1 MPGKRKVTEII
12 FGAPLDP
19 FSKETRR
26 HVVLVAFLARIGIGA
41 DGLSSSCYGP
51 EDAFLALGDHRHL
64 GLYQAIATA
73 ITVFIIAV
81 AYNQVIELFPSGG
94 GGYKV
99 ATSLIGPYTGL
110 VSGAALIVDYML
122 TIAISVASGIDAVF
136 SLLPLGAQEFKL
148 ASELV
153 LVGLLLYLNLRGI
166 QESIKVLLPIFLG

>member
-1 MPGKRKVTEII
+1 MPNTRNISSLI

-19 FSKETRR
+19 FSTETRR
-26 HVVLVAFLARIGIGA
+26 HIALVAFLAWIGLGA

-51 EDAFLALGDHRHL
+51 EEAFLALGEHRHL
-64 GLYQAIATA
+64 GLYLAIATA
-73 ITVFIIAV
+73 VTVFIIAV

-99 ATSLIGPYTGL
+99 ATNLIGPYAGL
-110 VSGAALIVDYML
+110 VSGAALIVVYML

-148 ASELV
+148 ETELV
-153 LVGLLLYLNLRGI
+153 LV
-166 QESIKVLLPIFLG
+166 V